1 MIQHFIKYRVLVS
14 IVFYILWGSDFIT
27 NVLELS
33 KEVST
38 YFNWTALGMLFI
50 FWLFILFDIS
60 KQNLKGKTFWILSM
74 FLLPFFSPIVYLFKR
89 KNLIHLRNN
98 KFRSF

>member
-1 MIQHFIKYRVLVS
+1 
-14 IVFYILWGSDFIT
+14 
-27 NVLELS
+27 
-33 KEVST
+33 
-38 YFNWTALGMLFI
+38 MLFI

-60 KQNLKGKTFWILSM
+60 KQNLKGKTFWILSI

-89 KNLIHLRNN
+89 KNLIHLQNN